1 MQGGVPVHQIIGS
14 RRCRFD
20 SHLTYACVL
29 LILVGNEVLSART
42 ANSAGALRES
52 YFSLDPDTWLI
63 AAEASAFSEDFDVI
77 GYLDSLEG
85 SSQPEKYSQSAV
97 SVAYKFETW
106 RPFIE
111 YRQVSGSVE
120 RSSQPF
126 EVESNADYWGVG
138 LAYST
143 GDADEGGSAVFSLT
157 SATQDDVSIECYERS
172 GVVLGGACEEA
183 DFQLID
189 GDLLLETGD
198 TVAFPVLTS
207 SAEALS
213 AELSF
218 NWWRSWSRS
227 PILLGHTLKLT
238 ASEVEHDSYSP
249 LYDLQSSF
257 LLNTPFNGKTL
268 GALISELQDDLPQQ
282 SPWQEAVIRYDFS
295 ASYFIDDWIVSG
307 SLGAL
312 YAKRFNFT
320 DALGREQYTTNS
332 VVTGEIW
339 YQFQDGSIYLKGEA
353 FSNYLLGVD
362 PLAYTNKSSRFFE
375 HPYGQ
380 ITAGFILGL

>member
-1 MQGGVPVHQIIGS
+1 M
-14 RRCRFD
+14 RRFNLDLMRV
-20 SHLTYACVL
+20 YVL
-29 LILVGNEVLSART
+29 LILVGSGALSART
-42 ANSAGALRES
+42 ANSADALRES
-52 YFSLDPDTWLI
+52 FFSLTPNAWLI
-63 AAEASAFSEDFDVI
+63 AAEASTFSEDFDVI
-77 GYLDSLEG
+77 GYLDSLED
-85 SSQPEKYSQSAV
+85 SSRPDKYRQSAA
-97 SVAYKFETW
+97 SLAYKFDAW
-106 RPFIE
+106 RPFIK
-111 YRQVSGSVE
+111 YREVSGSLQ

-143 GDADEGGSAVFSLT
+143 GDADGGGSAVFSLT
-157 SATQDDVSIECYERS
+157 SAMQDDVTIDCYERS
-172 GVVLGGACEEA
+172 GVVLGGACEQA

-189 GDLLLETGD
+189 GDVLLETGD

-213 AELSF
+213 AEISM
-218 NWWRSWSRS
+218 NWWRRWSAS
-227 PILLGHTLKLT
+227 PILLGHTLKLA
-238 ASEVEHDSYSP
+238 ASEMEHEGYSP
-249 LYDLQSSF
+249 LFGLQPRF
-257 LLNTPFNGKTL
+257 LLNTPLNGKTL
-268 GALISELQDDLPQQ
+268 GTLISELQDDLPQQ

-320 DALGREQYTTNS
+320 DALAREQYNS
-332 VVTGEIW
+332 NFMVTGEIW
-339 YQFQDGSIYLKGEA
+339 YQLQDASIYLKGEA

-362 PLAYTNKSSRFFE
+362 PLAYTSKSSRFFE

-380 ITAGFILGL
+380 VTVGFILGL

>member
-1 MQGGVPVHQIIGS
+1 MLLKRQALVAAILGLLSAGPSGASEPLKESYS
-14 RRCRFD
+14 RSFD
-20 SHLTYACVL
+20 SSWQINLERAH
-29 LILVGNEVLSART
+29 
-42 ANSAGALRES
+42 
-52 YFSLDPDTWLI
+52 FSQKLDL
-63 AAEASAFSEDFDVI
+63 I

-85 SSQPEKYSQSAV
+85 SSRPEKYSKSAF
-97 SVAYKFETW
+97 SLAYKFGKW

-111 YRQVSGSVE
+111 FREVSGSVE

-138 LAYST
+138 LAYAR
-143 GDADEGGSAVFSLT
+143 GDTDSGGSAVFQLT
-157 SATQDDVSIECYERS
+157 SATQDDVTIDCYERS

-198 TVAFPVLTS
+198 TVAYPVLTS

-213 AELSF
+213 AELAL
-218 NWWRSWSRS
+218 NWWRRWSS
-227 PILLGHTLKLT
+227 YPILLGHTLKIT

-249 LYDLQSSF
+249 LYDLQSTF

-268 GALISELQDDLPQQ
+268 GSLISELQDDLPQQ
-282 SPWQEAVIRYDFS
+282 SPWQEGVIRYDFS
-295 ASYFIDDWIVSG
+295 ASYFTDNWILSG
-307 SLGAL
+307 SVGAL
-312 YAKRFNFT
+312 YAKRFDFR
-320 DALGREQYTTNS
+320 DPLERKQYTTNFM
-332 VVTGEIW
+332 VTGEIW
-339 YQFQDGSIYLKGEA
+339 YQLSAASLYVRGEA
-353 FSNYLLGVD
+353 FSNYLLGID

-380 ITAGFILGL
+380 VTVGFVTGF

>member
-1 MQGGVPVHQIIGS
+1 MLRNSG
-14 RRCRFD
+14 
-20 SHLTYACVL
+20 
-29 LILVGNEVLSART
+29 LSL
-42 ANSAGALRES
+42 AGCIAIS
-52 YFSLDPDTWLI
+52 TSGDVASLDLRS
-63 AAEASAFSEDFDVI
+63 EAFANTLTDSLMLSTEYTYFDKDLDI
-77 GYLDSLEG
+77 INYLESLEG
-85 SSQPEKYSQSAV
+85 SSRPEKYSQSAL
-97 SVAYKFETW
+97 SLAYKFETW

-111 YRQVSGSVE
+111 YREVSGSVE

-126 EVESNADYWGVG
+126 EVESNADYWGGG

-143 GDADEGGSAVFSLT
+143 GDADEGGSAVFQLT
-157 SATQDDVSIECYERS
+157 SATQDDISIECYERS
-172 GVVLGGACEEA
+172 GVVLGGACEQA

-213 AELSF
+213 ADLSL
-218 NWWRSWSRS
+218 NWWRRWSS
-227 PILLGHTLKLT
+227 YPILLGHTLKLT
-238 ASEVEHDSYSP
+238 GSEVEHESYSP

-268 GALISELQDDLPQQ
+268 GTLISELQDDLPQQ
-282 SPWQEAVIRYDFS
+282 SSWQEAVIRYDFS

-312 YAKRFNFT
+312 YAERFNYA
-320 DALGREQYTTNS
+320 DPLEREQYNS
-332 VVTGEIW
+332 NFIVTGEIW
-339 YQFQDGSIYLKGEA
+339 YQFQDASVYLKGEA
-353 FSNYLLGVD
+353 FSNYLLGID
-362 PLAYTNKSSRFFE
+362 PLVYTNKSSRFFE

-380 ITAGFILGL
+380 VTVGLILGL

>member
-1 MQGGVPVHQIIGS
+1 MIREICASVVVSCLIFAPSSASSSDLLSEIFSSVSPGS
-14 RRCRFD
+14 
-20 SHLTYACVL
+20 VL
-29 LILVGNEVLSART
+29 VASDY
-42 ANSAGALRES
+42 S
-52 YFSLDPDTWLI
+52 YFSDDL
-63 AAEASAFSEDFDVI
+63 DVI
-77 GYLDSLEG
+77 GYLDSLQG
-85 SSQPEKYSQSAV
+85 SSRPEKYRQSAV
-97 SVAYKFETW
+97 SLAYKFDAW

-111 YRQVSGSVE
+111 YREVSGSVE

-126 EVESNADYWGVG
+126 EVESNADYYGVG
-138 LAYST
+138 LAYSA
-143 GDADEGGSAVFSLT
+143 GDADEGGSVVFTLT
-157 SATQDDVSIECYERS
+157 SATQDDVTIDCYERS

-189 GDLLLETGD
+189 GDLLLEAGD
-198 TVAFPVLTS
+198 TVAYPVLTS

-213 AELSF
+213 AELAL
-218 NWWRSWSRS
+218 NWWRRWSS
-227 PILLGHTLKLT
+227 YPILLGHTLKIT

-282 SPWQEAVIRYDFS
+282 SPWQEAVIRYDFA
-295 ASYFIDDWIVSG
+295 ASYFIDDWIVSA

-312 YAKRFNFT
+312 YAKRFNYA
-320 DALGREQYTTNS
+320 DPLEREQYNS
-332 VVTGEIW
+332 NFVVTGEVW
-339 YQFQDGSIYLKGEA
+339 YQLQDGSIYLKGEA

>member
-1 MQGGVPVHQIIGS
+1 MFLSKHWYSRYPRTKIRLLHCVFLGAAIASNSSLSSEALTESWSTTTSESWIFTGGYTY
-14 RRCRFD
+14 FD
-20 SHLTYACVL
+20 QNL
-29 LILVGNEVLSART
+29 
-42 ANSAGALRES
+42 
-52 YFSLDPDTWLI
+52 
-63 AAEASAFSEDFDVI
+63 DVI
-77 GYLDSLEG
+77 DYLESLEG
-85 SSQPEKYSQSAV
+85 SSRPQKYSQSAV
-97 SVAYKFETW
+97 SLAYKSEIW

-111 YRQVSGSVE
+111 YREVSGSVE
-120 RSSQPF
+120 RASQPF
-126 EVESNADYWGVG
+126 EVESNAEYWGVG
-138 LAYST
+138 LAYAR
-143 GDADEGGSAVFSLT
+143 GDTDNGGSAVFQLT
-157 SATQDDVSIECYERS
+157 SATQDDVTIDCYERS

-198 TVAFPVLTS
+198 TVAYPVLTS

-213 AELSF
+213 AELALNS
-218 NWWRSWSRS
+218 WRRWSS
-227 PILLGHTLKLT
+227 YPILLGHTLKIT

-295 ASYFIDDWIVSG
+295 ASYFLDDWIVSG

-312 YAKRFNFT
+312 YAERFNFA
-320 DALGREQYTTNS
+320 DALEREQYNTNF

-339 YQFQDGSIYLKGEA
+339 YQFEDGSIYLKGEA

-380 ITAGFILGL
+380 ITTGFILGL

>member
-1 MQGGVPVHQIIGS
+1 MMLRISIWSCVISCLVGLQTPVLGADLLGETYRVSSPSPRIFS
-14 RRCRFD
+14 ASYTRFD
-20 SHLTYACVL
+20 K
-29 LILVGNEVLSART
+29 
-42 ANSAGALRES
+42 
-52 YFSLDPDTWLI
+52 SLD
-63 AAEASAFSEDFDVI
+63 VI
-77 GYLDSLEG
+77 NYLDSLAG
-85 SSQPEKYSQSAV
+85 SSRPNSYSQSTI
-97 SVAYKFETW
+97 SLEYKFEIW

-111 YRQVSGSVE
+111 FREVSGSVE

-138 LAYST
+138 LAYSS
-143 GDADEGGSAVFSLT
+143 GDSDNGGSAVFQLT
-157 SATQDDVSIECYERS
+157 SATQDDVTIDCYERS

-198 TVAFPVLTS
+198 TVAYPVLTS

-213 AELSF
+213 AELAL
-218 NWWRSWSRS
+218 NWWRRWSS
-227 PILLGHTLKLT
+227 YPILLGHTLKIT
-238 ASEVEHDSYSP
+238 ASEAEHDSYSP
-249 LYDLQSSF
+249 LYDLQSTF

-268 GALISELQDDLPQQ
+268 STLISELQDDLPQQ

-295 ASYFIDDWIVSG
+295 ASYFVDDWIVSG
-307 SLGAL
+307 SVAAL
-312 YAKRFNFT
+312 YAKRFNYA
-320 DALGREQYTTNS
+320 DPLEREQYNS
-332 VVTGEIW
+332 NFMVTGEIW
-339 YQFQDGSIYLKGEA
+339 YQFQDASVYLKGEA

-380 ITAGFILGL
+380 VTLGFVMGF

>member
-1 MQGGVPVHQIIGS
+1 M
-14 RRCRFD
+14 RRFNLDLMRV
-20 SHLTYACVL
+20 YVL
-29 LILVGNEVLSART
+29 LILVGSGALSART
-42 ANSAGALRES
+42 ANSADALRES
-52 YFSLDPDTWLI
+52 FFSLTPNAWLI
-63 AAEASAFSEDFDVI
+63 AAEASTFSEDLDVI
-77 GYLDSLEG
+77 GYLDSLED
-85 SSQPEKYSQSAV
+85 SSRPDKYRQSAV
-97 SVAYKFETW
+97 SLAYKWEAW

-111 YRQVSGSVE
+111 FREVSGSVE

-126 EVESNADYWGVG
+126 EVQSNADYWGMG
-138 LAYST
+138 LAYAR
-143 GDADEGGSAVFSLT
+143 GDIDSGGSAVFQLT
-157 SATQDDVSIECYERS
+157 STTQDDVTIDCYERS

-198 TVAFPVLTS
+198 TVAYPVLTS
-207 SAEALS
+207 SGEALS
-213 AELSF
+213 AELALNS
-218 NWWRSWSRS
+218 WRRWSS
-227 PILLGHTLKLT
+227 YPILLGHTLKIT

-282 SPWQEAVIRYDFS
+282 SPWQEAVIRYDFA
-295 ASYFIDDWIVSG
+295 ASYFIDDWIVSA

-312 YAKRFNFT
+312 YAKRFNYA
-320 DALGREQYTTNS
+320 DPLEREQYNS
-332 VVTGEIW
+332 NFVVTGEVW
-339 YQFQDGSIYLKGEA
+339 YQLQDGSIYLKGEA

>member
-1 MQGGVPVHQIIGS
+1 MLLKRQALLAAILGLLSAGPSGASEPLKESYS
-14 RRCRFD
+14 RFFD
-20 SHLTYACVL
+20 SSWQINLERA
-29 LILVGNEVLSART
+29 
-42 ANSAGALRES
+42 
-52 YFSLDPDTWLI
+52 YFSQKLDL
-63 AAEASAFSEDFDVI
+63 I

-85 SSQPEKYSQSAV
+85 TSRPKKYSQSAFTL
-97 SVAYKFETW
+97 AYKFETW

-111 YRQVSGSVE
+111 FREVSGSVE

-126 EVESNADYWGVG
+126 QVESNADYWGLG
-138 LAYST
+138 LAYSS
-143 GDADEGGSAVFSLT
+143 GDSDNGGSAVFQLT
-157 SATQDDVSIECYERS
+157 SATQDDVTIDCYERS

-213 AELSF
+213 AELSL
-218 NWWRSWSRS
+218 NWWRRWSS
-227 PILLGHTLKLT
+227 YPILVGHTLKIT

-257 LLNTPFNGKTL
+257 LLNTPFNGKML
-268 GALISELQDDLPQQ
+268 GTLISELQDDLPQQ
-282 SPWQEAVIRYDFS
+282 PPWQEAVIRYDFS
-295 ASYFIDDWIVSG
+295 ASYFLDDWIVSG

-312 YAKRFNFT
+312 YAERFNFA
-320 DALGREQYTTNS
+320 DALEREQYNTNF

-339 YQFQDGSIYLKGEA
+339 YQFQDGSVYLKGEA

-380 ITAGFILGL
+380 VTAGFLLSVD

>member
-1 MQGGVPVHQIIGS
+1 MLSFKHFYS
-14 RRCRFD
+14 RYQQTKIR
-20 SHLTYACVL
+20 L
-29 LILVGNEVLSART
+29 LDCALLSA
-42 ANSAGALRES
+42 AVASNS
-52 YFSLDPDTWLI
+52 SLG
-63 AAEASAFSEDFDVI
+63 AEALVESWNKATPSPWIFQAEHIYFDQELDLI
-77 GYLDSLEG
+77 DYLDSLEG
-85 SSQPEKYSQSAV
+85 NSRPEKYSQSAFTL
-97 SVAYKFETW
+97 SYKFETW

-111 YRQVSGSVE
+111 FSEVSGNIE
-120 RSSQPF
+120 RASQPF
-126 EVESNADYWGVG
+126 EVKSNAAYWGVG
-138 LAYST
+138 LAYAR
-143 GDADEGGSAVFSLT
+143 GDKESGGSAVFQLT
-157 SATQDDVSIECYERS
+157 SATQDDVTIDCYERS
-172 GVVLGGACEEA
+172 GVVLGGDCEEA

-213 AELSF
+213 AELAF
-218 NWWRSWSRS
+218 NWWRRWSS
-227 PILLGHTLKLT
+227 YPILLGHTLKIT

-249 LYDLQSSF
+249 LYDLQSTF

-268 GALISELQDDLPQQ
+268 GTLISELQDDLPQQ
-282 SPWQEAVIRYDFS
+282 SAWQEAVVRYDFS
-295 ASYFIDDWIVSG
+295 ASYFVDDWIVSG

-312 YAKRFNFT
+312 YAKRLNYADPLERVQYNSNF
-320 DALGREQYTTNS
+320 

-339 YQFQDGSIYLKGEA
+339 YQFQDGSLYLKGEA

>member
-1 MQGGVPVHQIIGS
+1 MIREVCASVAAS
-14 RRCRFD
+14 
-20 SHLTYACVL
+20 S
-29 LILVGNEVLSART
+29 LILAPASASSADSLSEIFSYLSPGPMVVA
-42 ANSAGALRES
+42 SEYS
-52 YFSLDPDTWLI
+52 YFSDDL
-63 AAEASAFSEDFDVI
+63 DVI
-77 GYLDSLEG
+77 GYLDSLQG
-85 SSQPEKYSQSAV
+85 SSRPEKYDRSTFSL
-97 SVAYKFETW
+97 AYKFGTW

-111 YRQVSGSVE
+111 YHEVSGRVE

-138 LAYST
+138 LAYAR
-143 GDADEGGSAVFSLT
+143 GDIDSGGSAVFQLT
-157 SATQDDVSIECYERS
+157 SATQDDVTIDCYERS
-172 GVVLGGACEEA
+172 GVVLGGDCEEA

-198 TVAFPVLTS
+198 TVAYPVLTS

-213 AELSF
+213 AELALNS
-218 NWWRSWSRS
+218 WRRWSS
-227 PILLGHTLKLT
+227 YPILLGHTLKIT

-295 ASYFIDDWIVSG
+295 ASYFLDDWIVSG

-312 YAKRFNFT
+312 YAERFNFADT
-320 DALGREQYTTNS
+320 LEREQYNTNF

-362 PLAYTNKSSRFFE
+362 PLAYTNKSSRFFK

-380 ITAGFILGL
+380 VTLGFVMGF

>member
-1 MQGGVPVHQIIGS
+1 M
-14 RRCRFD
+14 RRFNLDLMRV
-20 SHLTYACVL
+20 YVL
-29 LILVGNEVLSART
+29 LILVGSGALSARI
-42 ANSAGALRES
+42 ANSADALRES
-52 YFSLDPDTWLI
+52 FFSLTPDAWLI
-63 AAEASAFSEDFDVI
+63 AAEASTFSEDFDVI
-77 GYLDSLEG
+77 GYLDSLED
-85 SSQPEKYSQSAV
+85 SSRPDKYRQSAA
-97 SVAYKFETW
+97 SLAYKFDAL
-106 RPFIE
+106 RPFIK
-111 YRQVSGSVE
+111 YREVSGSLQ

-249 LYDLQSSF
+249 LYDLKSGF
-257 LLNTPFNGKTL
+257 LLNTPFNGRTL
-268 GALISELQDDLPQQ
+268 GSLISELQDDLPQL

>member
-1 MQGGVPVHQIIGS
+1 MLLKLQVLLVATVGLLSAGPSCASEPLKESYS
-14 RRCRFD
+14 RSFD
-20 SHLTYACVL
+20 SSWQINL
-29 LILVGNEVLSART
+29 ERT
-42 ANSAGALRES
+42 H
-52 YFSLDPDTWLI
+52 FSQKLDL
-63 AAEASAFSEDFDVI
+63 I

-85 SSQPEKYSQSAV
+85 SSRPDKQSRSAF
-97 SVAYKFETW
+97 SLAYKFETW
-106 RPFIE
+106 RPFVE
-111 YRQVSGSVE
+111 YREVSGSVE

-138 LAYST
+138 LAYAR
-143 GDADEGGSAVFSLT
+143 GDTDSGGSAVFQLT
-157 SATQDDVSIECYERS
+157 SATQDEVAIDCYERS

-213 AELSF
+213 AELAL
-218 NWWRSWSRS
+218 NWWRRWSS
-227 PILLGHTLKLT
+227 YPILVGHTLKIT

-249 LYDLQSSF
+249 LYDLQSTF

-268 GALISELQDDLPQQ
+268 DTLISELQDDLPQQ

-295 ASYFIDDWIVSG
+295 ASYFVDDWIVSG

-312 YAKRFNFT
+312 YAKR
-320 DALGREQYTTNS
+320 L
-332 VVTGEIW
+332 
-339 YQFQDGSIYLKGEA
+339 
-353 FSNYLLGVD
+353 NYAD
-362 PLAYTNKSSRFFE
+362 PLEIDR
-375 HPYGQ
+375 G
-380 ITAGFILGL
+380 ILKLVPNFASDHEI

>member
-1 MQGGVPVHQIIGS
+1 MTRITSAIVTALMFVVFGAASHSSDLLSETFSSSI
-14 RRCRFD
+14 D
-20 SHLTYACVL
+20 SSL
-29 LILVGNEVLSART
+29 LVDVRHT
-42 ANSAGALRES
+42 H
-52 YFSLDPDTWLI
+52 FSKDL
-63 AAEASAFSEDFDVI
+63 DVI

-85 SSQPEKYSQSAV
+85 TSRPKKYSQSAFTL
-97 SVAYKFETW
+97 AYKFETW

-111 YRQVSGSVE
+111 FREVSGSVE

-126 EVESNADYWGVG
+126 QVESNADYWGLG
-138 LAYST
+138 LAYSS
-143 GDADEGGSAVFSLT
+143 GDSDNGGSAVFQLT
-157 SATQDDVSIECYERS
+157 SATQDDVTIDCYERS

-198 TVAFPVLTS
+198 KVAFPVLTS

-213 AELSF
+213 AELSL
-218 NWWRSWSRS
+218 NRWRRWSSS
-227 PILLGHTLKLT
+227 PILLGHTLKLI

-249 LYDLQSSF
+249 LYDLQSNF

-295 ASYFIDDWIVSG
+295 ASYFLDDWIVSG

-312 YAKRFNFT
+312 YAERFNFA
-320 DALGREQYTTNS
+320 DALEREQYNTNFI
-332 VVTGEIW
+332 VTGEIW
-339 YQFQDGSIYLKGEA
+339 YQFQDASVYLKGEA
-353 FSNYLLGVD
+353 FSNYLLGID
-362 PLAYTNKSSRFFE
+362 PLVYTNKSSRFFE

-380 ITAGFILGL
+380 VTVGLILGL

>member
-1 MQGGVPVHQIIGS
+1 MLSFKHFYS
-14 RRCRFD
+14 RYQQTKIR
-20 SHLTYACVL
+20 L
-29 LILVGNEVLSART
+29 LDGALLSA
-42 ANSAGALRES
+42 AIASNSSLGAEALVESWSKATPSPWIFQAEHS
-52 YFSLDPDTWLI
+52 YFDQELDLI
-63 AAEASAFSEDFDVI
+63 D
-77 GYLDSLEG
+77 YLDSLEG
-85 SSQPEKYSQSAV
+85 NSRPEKYSQSAL
-97 SVAYKFETW
+97 SIAYKLGKL
-106 RPFIE
+106 RPFLE
-111 YRQVSGSVE
+111 YRKVSGSVE

-126 EVESNADYWGVG
+126 TVESNADYWGVG
-138 LAYST
+138 LAYAR
-143 GDADEGGSAVFSLT
+143 GDTDSGGSAVFQLT
-157 SATQDDVSIECYERS
+157 SVTQDDVTIDCYERS

-198 TVAFPVLTS
+198 TVAYPVLTS
-207 SAEALS
+207 SAEAFS
-213 AELSF
+213 AELAL
-218 NWWRSWSRS
+218 NWWRRWSS
-227 PILLGHTLKLT
+227 YPILLGHTLKIT

-249 LYDLQSSF
+249 LYDLQSTF

-295 ASYFIDDWIVSG
+295 ASYFLDDWIVSG

-312 YAKRFNFT
+312 YAKRFNYA
-320 DALGREQYTTNS
+320 DPLAREQYNS
-332 VVTGEIW
+332 NFVVTGEIW
-339 YQFQDGSIYLKGEA
+339 YQFQDGSLYLKGEA

>member
-1 MQGGVPVHQIIGS
+1 MRNFSAAVITAALNLPLVYEVCASDFLSETFSSTI
-14 RRCRFD
+14 D
-20 SHLTYACVL
+20 SSL
-29 LILVGNEVLSART
+29 LVGVRHT
-42 ANSAGALRES
+42 H
-52 YFSLDPDTWLI
+52 FSQDL
-63 AAEASAFSEDFDVI
+63 DVI

-85 SSQPEKYSQSAV
+85 SSRPEKYSQSAL
-97 SVAYKFETW
+97 SIAYKLGEW
-106 RPFIE
+106 RPLLE
-111 YRQVSGSVE
+111 YREVSGSVE

-138 LAYST
+138 LAYSS
-143 GDADEGGSAVFSLT
+143 GDSDNGGSAVFQLT
-157 SATQDDVSIECYERS
+157 SAAQDDVTIDCYERS

-213 AELSF
+213 AELAL
-218 NWWRSWSRS
+218 NWWRRWSS
-227 PILLGHTLKLT
+227 YPILLGHTLKIT

-249 LYDLQSSF
+249 LYDLQSTF

-268 GALISELQDDLPQQ
+268 GTLISELQNDLPQQ

-295 ASYFIDDWIVSG
+295 ASYFMDDWIVSG

-312 YAKRFNFT
+312 YAQRFNYDDPLQRT
-320 DALGREQYTTNS
+320 QYNTNFMAA
-332 VVTGEIW
+332 GEVW
-339 YQFQDGSIYLKGEA
+339 YQFENASVYLKGEA
-353 FSNYLLGVD
+353 FSNYLWGID

-375 HPYGQ
+375 HPFGQ
-380 ITAGFILGL
+380 ITVGFILGL

>member
-1 MQGGVPVHQIIGS
+1 M
-14 RRCRFD
+14 
-20 SHLTYACVL
+20 
-29 LILVGNEVLSART
+29 
-42 ANSAGALRES
+42 
-52 YFSLDPDTWLI
+52 
-63 AAEASAFSEDFDVI
+63 
-77 GYLDSLEG
+77 
-85 SSQPEKYSQSAV
+85 
-97 SVAYKFETW
+97 
-106 RPFIE
+106 
-111 YRQVSGSVE
+111 
-120 RSSQPF
+120 
-126 EVESNADYWGVG
+126 
-138 LAYST
+138 
-143 GDADEGGSAVFSLT
+143 
-157 SATQDDVSIECYERS
+157 
-172 GVVLGGACEEA
+172 
-183 DFQLID
+183 
-189 GDLLLETGD
+189 
-198 TVAFPVLTS
+198 TS

-249 LYDLQSSF
+249 LYDLKSGF
-257 LLNTPFNGKTL
+257 LLNTPFNGRTL
-268 GALISELQDDLPQQ
+268 GSLISELQDDLPQL

-380 ITAGFILGL
+380 VTVGFILGL

>member
-1 MQGGVPVHQIIGS
+1 MIREVCASVAAS
-14 RRCRFD
+14 
-20 SHLTYACVL
+20 S
-29 LILVGNEVLSART
+29 LILAPASASSADSLSEIFSYLSPGPMVVA
-42 ANSAGALRES
+42 SEYS
-52 YFSLDPDTWLI
+52 YFSDDL
-63 AAEASAFSEDFDVI
+63 DVI
-77 GYLDSLEG
+77 GYLDSLQG
-85 SSQPEKYSQSAV
+85 SSRPEKYDRSTFSL
-97 SVAYKFETW
+97 AYKFGTW

-111 YRQVSGSVE
+111 YHEVSGRVE

-138 LAYST
+138 LAYSS
-143 GDADEGGSAVFSLT
+143 GDEDRGGAAVFQLT
-157 SATQDDVSIECYERS
+157 SATQADVSIECYERS

-213 AELSF
+213 AELAL
-218 NWWRSWSRS
+218 NWWRRWSS
-227 PILLGHTLKLT
+227 YPILVGHTLKIT

-249 LYDLQSSF
+249 LYDLQSTF
-257 LLNTPFNGKTL
+257 LLNTPFNGKKL
-268 GALISELQDDLPQQ
+268 GSLISELQDDLPQQ

-295 ASYFIDDWIVSG
+295 ASYFVDDWIVSG

-312 YAKRFNFT
+312 YAKRFNYA
-320 DALGREQYTTNS
+320 DPLEREQYNS
-332 VVTGEIW
+332 NFIVTGEIW
-339 YQFQDGSIYLKGEA
+339 YQFQDASIYLKGEA

-380 ITAGFILGL
+380 VTLGFVMGF